1 MLNTRSMRQ
10 DLPRLWPGLP
20 EVIGSPVGRLNLVDR
35 RIGELRDG
43 YGWDQWKGTVVD
55 VGGGSGHISI
65 SLAQER
71 PLAIWTIRHKAEQN
85 PLFLIFKGWN
95 TTFVTNVAT

>member
-20 EVIGSPVGRLNLVDR
+20 EVIGSPVGRLNLVELDR
-35 RIGELRDG
+35 RVAGWLRLG
-43 YGWDQWKGTVVD
+43 SRERNRRRCWWWQWAYLHF
-55 VGGGSGHISI
+55 VGPG
-65 SLAQER
+65 ER
-71 PLAIWTIRHKAEQN
+71 PLAVWTIRHKAEQN
-85 PLFLIFKGWN
+85 PLFFIFNGWN